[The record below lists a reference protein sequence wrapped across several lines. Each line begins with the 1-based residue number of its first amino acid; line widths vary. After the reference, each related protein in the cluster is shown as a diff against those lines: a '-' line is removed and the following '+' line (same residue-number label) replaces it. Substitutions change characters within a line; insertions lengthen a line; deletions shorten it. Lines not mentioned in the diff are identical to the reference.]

1 MIKTLWAVTAVAFL
15 LTGCATHKP
24 VDYSPKQLVLA
35 TPQQTDYESQASFI
49 RLGQLIQSGRF
60 QDDKLSH
67 LYYQRG
73 MVLSKMGLGAMA
85 RLDFSRAIHITPDF
99 AQPYNFLGLYY
110 LQDDELDN
118 AYEAF
123 DSSIELDPRFSYAY
137 FARSVALYYG
147 QKYKLAEQ
155 DIRRYEAQT
164 PNDPYRVLW
173 RYLIDSKIDE
183 LSATARV
190 GAAYKAH
197 QDSRDWGWQ
206 LIALFANKITPTQLL
221 EEAKLTKDPAQRA
234 QQLCEAYFYMAKY
247 TQQHGDAFLA
257 HQEFKL
263 ALSSNIYEYIEHSL
277 ALLELKRYEEAHTQ
291 ITREL

>member
-1 MIKTLWAVTAVAFL
+1 MIKTLWVFAVAAM
-15 LTGCATHKP
+15 LTGCATNKP
-24 VDYSPKQLVLA
+24 IDYSPKQLVLA
-35 TPQQTDYESQASFI
+35 TPQQTDYESQANFI

-60 QDDKLSH
+60 QDDKLSQ

-85 RLDFSRAIHITPDF
+85 RLDFSRAIHISPDF
-99 AQPYNFLGLYY
+99 PQPYNFLGLYY

-147 QKYKLAEQ
+147 QKYKLAQ
-155 DIRRYEAQT
+155 KDIHRYEAQT

-183 LSATARV
+183 LSATANLEEV
-190 GAAYKAH
+190 YKNH
-197 QDSRDWGWQ
+197 QDSHEWGWR
-206 LIALFANKITPTQLL
+206 LIALFTNRITPTQLL
-221 EEAKLTKDPAQRA
+221 EEAKLAKDPAQRA

-247 TQQHGDAFLA
+247 SQQHGDTFLA
-257 HQEFKL
+257 QQEFKL
-263 ALSSNIYEYIEHSL
+263 SLSSNIYEYIEHSL
-277 ALLELKRYEEAHTQ
+277 ALLELKRYDEANAHT
-291 ITREL
+291 TREL